1 MDKIQLPI
9 FLKRYA
15 NSEHTELQ
23 HEAFIAWTKNAS
35 IAEIE
40 DAIALY
46 LQYEDQNQGIELPSS
61 EFINGLESR
70 LDELDQKPTFTGT
83 RLWYSIAAAVA
94 MMALC
99 VFFFTGPRYKS
110 AQSQVSLVNGIDL
123 QPGKHQAVLTLANGS
138 KIELED
144 LQKGRF
150 ASEAGVILEKSED
163 GQISYKTNNN
173 TASAK
178 ERPLSYNTVST
189 PKGGLYQVILPD
201 GTKVWLN
208 AASSLKY
215 PVQFASQERRVTL
228 TGEAYFEV
236 SKRKAQPF
244 IVSTDQQVV
253 KVLGTHFN
261 INSYSDH
268 RQTSTT
274 LLEGRVSVSALA
286 RPSASKILEPGQQA
300 QLKGTEITLTKA
312 NTEAVMAWKRNLFSF
327 DDADLKTIMTEFSR
341 WYDVP
346 VFFEGTMPEQRF
358 TGEIAKNIKASE
370 FLEILSSFKVKF
382 RIEGND
388 KNKMLSRIIVS
399 TK

>member
-15 NSEHTELQ
+15 NDEHTNLQ

-35 IAEIE
+35 ITEIE
-40 DAIALY
+40 DAMALY
-46 LQYEDQNQGIELPSS
+46 LQYEDQNQVFESPSPA
-61 EFINGLESR
+61 FINGLEYR
-70 LDELDQKPTFTGT
+70 LDELEKNPAVSGR

-99 VFFFTGPRYKS
+99 VFFFTRPSGT
-110 AQSQVSLVNGIDL
+110 QSQVSLVNGVDL
-123 QPGKHQAVLTLANGS
+123 QPGRQQAVLTLANGS
-138 KIELED
+138 KIALED
-144 LQKGRF
+144 LKKGRF
-150 ASEAGVILEKSED
+150 ASESGVIIEKSEN
-163 GQISYKTNNN
+163 GQISYKIKNDATLL
-173 TASAK
+173 K
-178 ERPLSYNTVST
+178 EKLLSYNTIRT
-189 PKGGLYQVILPD
+189 PNGGLYQVILPD

-215 PVQFASQERRVTL
+215 PVQFATQERRVTL

-236 SKRKAQPF
+236 SKRKDQPF
-244 IVSTDQQVV
+244 IVSTDQQTV

-274 LLEGRVSVSALA
+274 LLEGRVSVTALA
-286 RPSASKILEPGQQA
+286 QPSTAKILEPGQQA
-300 QLKGTEITLTKA
+300 QLRGTDITLTKA

-346 VFFEGTMPEQRF
+346 VFFEGAMPEQRF
-358 TGEIAKNIKASE
+358 TGEISKNIKASE

-388 KNKMLSRIIVS
+388 KNKTLSRIIAS

>member
-9 FLKRYA
+9 FLKKYA
-15 NSEHTELQ
+15 SNEHTPLQ
-23 HEAFIAWTKNAS
+23 HEAFIAWTKTAA
-35 IAEIE
+35 IEEIE

-46 LQYEDQNQGIELPSS
+46 LQYENQDKDFEYPSPS
-61 EFINGLESR
+61 FINGLESR
-70 LDELDQKPTFTGT
+70 LDKLDKKPALSGT
-83 RLWYSIAAAVA
+83 RIWYSIAAAVA

-99 VFFFTGPRYKS
+99 VFFYTQPKVT
-110 AQSQVSLVNGIDL
+110 QSQVSMVNGVDL
-123 QPGKHQAVLTLANGS
+123 QPGKHQAILTLANGS
-138 KIELED
+138 QIALEG

-150 ASEAGVILEKSED
+150 ASEAGVTLEKSED
-163 GQISYKTNNN
+163 GQISYKLKNKVT
-173 TASAK
+173 SVK
-178 ERPLSYNTVST
+178 EKLLYYNTITT

-215 PVQFASQERRVTL
+215 PVQFAAQERRVTL

-244 IVSTDQQVV
+244 IVSTDQQTV

-261 INSYSDH
+261 INSYPDH

-286 RPSASKILEPGQQA
+286 RPLSQKILEPGQQA
-300 QLKGTEITLTKA
+300 QLKGTEITLA
-312 NTEAVMAWKRNLFSF
+312 EVNIEAVMAWKRNLFSF
-327 DDADLKTIMTEFSR
+327 NEADLKTIMMEFSR

-346 VFFEGTMPEQRF
+346 VYFEGTMPEQRF
-358 TGEIAKNIKASE
+358 TGEISKNIKASE

-382 RIEGND
+382 RIEGNS
-388 KNKMLSRIIVS
+388 KNKTLSRIIAS

>member
-1 MDKIQLPI
+1 MVKIKVAI
-9 FLKRYA
+9 FLKKYA
-15 NSEHTELQ
+15 SNEHTPLQ
-23 HEAFIAWTKNAS
+23 HEAFIAWTKTAA
-35 IAEIE
+35 IEEIE

-46 LQYEDQNQGIELPSS
+46 LQYENQDKDFEYPSPS
-61 EFINGLESR
+61 FINGLESR
-70 LDELDQKPTFTGT
+70 LDKLDKKPALSGT
-83 RLWYSIAAAVA
+83 RIWYSIAAAVA

-99 VFFFTGPRYKS
+99 VFFYTQPKVT
-110 AQSQVSLVNGIDL
+110 QSQVSMVNGVDL
-123 QPGKHQAVLTLANGS
+123 QPGKHQAILTLANGS
-138 KIELED
+138 QIALEG

-150 ASEAGVILEKSED
+150 ASEAGVTLEKSED
-163 GQISYKTNNN
+163 GQISYKLKNKVT
-173 TASAK
+173 SVK
-178 ERPLSYNTVST
+178 EKLLYYNTITT

-215 PVQFASQERRVTL
+215 PVQFAAQERRVTL

-244 IVSTDQQVV
+244 IVSTDQQTV

-261 INSYSDH
+261 INSYPDH

-286 RPSASKILEPGQQA
+286 RPLSQKILEPGQQA
-300 QLKGTEITLTKA
+300 QLKGTEITLA
-312 NTEAVMAWKRNLFSF
+312 EVNIEAVMAWKRNLFSF
-327 DDADLKTIMTEFSR
+327 NEADLKTIMMEFSR

-346 VFFEGTMPEQRF
+346 VYFEGTMPEQRF
-358 TGEIAKNIKASE
+358 TGEISKNIKASE

-382 RIEGND
+382 RIEGNS
-388 KNKMLSRIIVS
+388 KNKTLSRIIAS

>member
-9 FLKRYA
+9 FLKKYA
-15 NSEHTELQ
+15 NNEHTPLQ
-23 HEAFIAWTKNAS
+23 HEAFIAWTKTAA
-35 IAEIE
+35 IEEIE
-40 DAIALY
+40 DAMALY
-46 LQYEDQNQGIELPSS
+46 LQYENQNKDFESPSPS
-61 EFINGLESR
+61 FINGLESR
-70 LDELDQKPTFTGT
+70 LDELDKKPALSGT
-83 RLWYSIAAAVA
+83 RIWYSIAAAVA

-99 VFFFTGPRYKS
+99 VFFYTPPK
-110 AQSQVSLVNGIDL
+110 ATQSQVSLVNGVDL
-123 QPGKHQAVLTLANGS
+123 QPGKHQAILTLANGS
-138 KIELED
+138 KIALEG
-144 LQKGRF
+144 LQKGSF

-163 GQISYKTNNN
+163 GQISYKLKNKAT
-173 TASAK
+173 SVK
-178 ERPLSYNTVST
+178 EKLLYYNTITT

-215 PVQFASQERRVTL
+215 PVQFAAQERRVTL

-244 IVSTDQQVV
+244 IVNTDQQTV

-261 INSYSDH
+261 INSYPDH

-274 LLEGRVSVSALA
+274 LLEGRVSVTALA
-286 RPSASKILEPGQQA
+286 RPLTSKILEPGQQA
-300 QLKGTEITLTKA
+300 QLKGAEITLKEV

-327 DDADLKTIMTEFSR
+327 NEADLKTIMMEFSR

-358 TGEIAKNIKASE
+358 TGEISKNIKASE

-382 RIEGND
+382 RIEGNS
-388 KNKMLSRIIVS
+388 KNKTLSRIIAS

>member
-1 MDKIQLPI
+1 MEKIQLPI
-9 FLKRYA
+9 FLKKYA
-15 NSEHTELQ
+15 SNEHTPLQ
-23 HEAFIAWTKNAS
+23 HEAFIAWTKTAA
-35 IAEIE
+35 IEEIE

-46 LQYEDQNQGIELPSS
+46 LQYENQDKDFEYPSPS
-61 EFINGLESR
+61 FINGLESR
-70 LDELDQKPTFTGT
+70 LDKLDKKPALSGT
-83 RLWYSIAAAVA
+83 RIWYSIAAAVA

-99 VFFFTGPRYKS
+99 VFFYTQPKVT
-110 AQSQVSLVNGIDL
+110 QSQVSMVNGVDL
-123 QPGKHQAVLTLANGS
+123 QPGKHQAILTLANGS
-138 KIELED
+138 QIALEG

-150 ASEAGVILEKSED
+150 ASEAGVTLEKSED
-163 GQISYKTNNN
+163 GQISYKLKNKVT
-173 TASAK
+173 SVK
-178 ERPLSYNTVST
+178 EKLLYYNTITT

-215 PVQFASQERRVTL
+215 PVQFAAQERRVTL

-244 IVSTDQQVV
+244 IVSTDQQTV

-261 INSYSDH
+261 INSYPDH

-286 RPSASKILEPGQQA
+286 RPLSQKILEPGQQA
-300 QLKGTEITLTKA
+300 QLKGTEITLA
-312 NTEAVMAWKRNLFSF
+312 EVNIEAVMAWKRNLFSF
-327 DDADLKTIMTEFSR
+327 NEADLKTIMMEFSR

-346 VFFEGTMPEQRF
+346 VYFEGTMPEQRF
-358 TGEIAKNIKASE
+358 TGEISKNIKASE

-382 RIEGND
+382 RIEGNS
-388 KNKMLSRIIVS
+388 KNKTLSRIIAS

>member
-9 FLKRYA
+9 FLKSYA
-15 NSEHTELQ
+15 NNEHTPLQ
-23 HEAFIAWTKNAS
+23 HEAFIAWTKTAA
-35 IAEIE
+35 IEEIE
-40 DAIALY
+40 DAMALY
-46 LQYEDQNQGIELPSS
+46 LEYEDQDKGFEYPSPS
-61 EFINGLESR
+61 FINGLESR
-70 LDELDQKPTFTGT
+70 LDELDKKSTLSKT

-94 MMALC
+94 MMTLG
-99 VFFFTGPRYKS
+99 VFFFTPQK
-110 AQSQVSLVNGIDL
+110 ATESQVSLVNGVDL

-138 KIELED
+138 KIALEN

-150 ASEAGVILEKSED
+150 ASEEGVVLEKSED
-163 GQISYKTNNN
+163 GQISYKIKNN
-173 TASAK
+173 TPSTK
-178 ERPLSYNTVST
+178 DRRSYYNTVTT

-215 PVQFASQERRVTL
+215 PVQFSVQERRVTL

-244 IVSTDQQVV
+244 IVYTDQQAV

-261 INSYSDH
+261 INSYPDKH
-268 RQTSTT
+268 QTSTT

-286 RPSASKILEPGQQA
+286 QPSTPKIMEPGQQA
-300 QLKGTEITLTKA
+300 QLKGTEITLTKV

-327 DDADLKTIMTEFSR
+327 NDADLKTIMMEFSR

-346 VFFEGTMPEQRF
+346 VYFAGTMPEQRF
-358 TGEIAKNIKASE
+358 TGEISKNIKASE

-382 RIEGND
+382 RIEVNN
-388 KNKMLSRIIVS
+388 KNKALSRIIAT

>member
-9 FLKRYA
+9 FLKKYA
-15 NSEHTELQ
+15 SNEHTPLQ
-23 HEAFIAWTKNAS
+23 HEAFIAWTKTAA
-35 IAEIE
+35 IEEIE
-40 DAIALY
+40 DAMALY
-46 LQYEDQNQGIELPSS
+46 LQYEHQDKDFEYPSPS
-61 EFINGLESR
+61 FINGLESR
-70 LDELDQKPTFTGT
+70 LDKLDKKPALSGI
-83 RLWYSIAAAVA
+83 RLWYSIAAAIA

-99 VFFFTGPRYKS
+99 VFFYTQPK
-110 AQSQVSLVNGIDL
+110 ATQSQVSLVNGVDL
-123 QPGKHQAVLTLANGS
+123 QPGKHQAILTLANGS
-138 KIELED
+138 QIALEG

-163 GQISYKTNNN
+163 GQISYKLKNKVT
-173 TASAK
+173 SVK
-178 ERPLSYNTVST
+178 EKLLYYNTITT

-244 IVSTDQQVV
+244 VVNTDQQTV

-261 INSYSDH
+261 INSYPDY

-286 RPSASKILEPGQQA
+286 RPLTSKILEPGQQA
-300 QLKGTEITLTKA
+300 QLRGAEITLGEV

-327 DDADLKTIMTEFSR
+327 NEADLKTIMMEFSR

-346 VFFEGTMPEQRF
+346 VYFEGTMPEQRF
-358 TGEIAKNIKASE
+358 TGEISKNIKASE

-382 RIEGND
+382 RIEGNS
-388 KNKMLSRIIVS
+388 KNKTLSRIIAS